1 LKVGSWKLEVES
13 WKLEVGSWKLE
24 VGSWKLEVGSWKLE
38 VEEHSTSTFNTQ
50 RSTFNVQR
58 STIVCVLML
67 FALKQVNAKTTT
79 RSADGFDRVLAAVG
93 RFLTQRRKGAK
104 PQSNDQ

>member
-1 LKVGSWKLEVES
+1 
-13 WKLEVGSWKLE
+13 
-24 VGSWKLEVGSWKLE
+24 
-38 VEEHSTSTFNTQ
+38 
-50 RSTFNVQR
+50 
-58 STIVCVLML
+58 ML